1 MSTEKTLAAQVTYNL
16 SGKTVLVIGGTTG
29 IGRSCALAFAKAGAN
44 LWWPGW
50 AWTTLPP
57 MSAN

>member
-29 IGRSCALAFAKAGAN
+29 IGHSCAFAFAKAGAN
-44 LWWPGW
+44 LVG
-50 AWTTLPP
+50 AG
-57 MSAN
+57 